1 MEERRLILAFA
12 LSFAVLIGFR
22 IWTNSRYPQPTTQES
37 QAAQTTATAIAGTP
51 APSGAAQSPATAT
64 PRAGTTEDATVSSVL
79 PTPTAPKQPVISG
92 DERRIE
98 IVSKEAEI
106 AFSSKGARLLSWKL
120 LEYKDPRGK
129 AVEALPEGNPS
140 PGPLDLI
147 TGKTNID
154 KTLAQALFLV
164 TDIGGDGEK
173 GARFDFSDGTLTVTK
188 TVRTIKAGRA
198 IVVEAKV
205 TENGS
210 EIPTQVFW
218 GPGFGQPSADEKSLN
233 GYLPP
238 AVVEIDEAGAEARW
252 PPSALQTPRQTRT
265 RLVGIEN
272 KYFAVVFTGENGR
285 PIDFSASVSPTDK
298 DKNVQILVGLPVA
311 LTVGAKDYDRLKDL
325 GLGAEMVVPVG
336 SWLGPIVVPLT
347 RALRAVN
354 EKVGNYG
361 IAIILLTLAISAA
374 LSPLRHYA
382 ILSSAKMAKVG
393 PQIRAVQE
401 RYKRLS
407 LTDPKR
413 QQMQQ
418 EIAEVYEKNGIDM
431 VRQTAA
437 GCLPT
442 LLTMPFLFAFYRM
455 LDISVDLKGAPFF
468 WIPDLSL
475 KDPLFITPIL
485 SGLSMIAMQR
495 LMPAPAVDPA
505 QQRMMLLMPIIFSGM
520 FAWAPAGLNLYW
532 FISNLAAMLQQGLAM
547 YFAPH
552 LFPRTKD
559 PQ

>member
-12 LSFAVLIGFR
+12 LSFAVLLGFR
-22 IWTNSRYPQPTTQES
+22 MWTNSRYPQP
-37 QAAQTTATAIAGTP
+37 AAVPAQTAPPASSKD
-51 APSGAAQSPATAT
+51 APSSPPPKPSPAA
-64 PRAGTTEDATVSSVL
+64 AAMAKAS
-79 PTPTAPKQPVISG
+79 PTIAPAAAVVTG
-92 DERRIE
+92 EERRVE
-98 IVSKEAEI
+98 LTFKDAEI

-120 LEYKDPRGK
+120 LDYKDQRGK
-129 AVEALPEGNPS
+129 PVEAHPGGNPA

-147 TGKTNID
+147 TGRPDLDTRIRE
-154 KTLAQALFLV
+154 ALFRA
-164 TDIGGDGEK
+164 TDLNVGGEK
-173 GARFDFSDGTLTVTK
+173 GARFEFSDGTLEATK
-188 TVRTIKAGRA
+188 TIQAIKGGRA
-198 IVVEAKV
+198 FRIEAKV
-205 TENGS
+205 KDGGVAV
-210 EIPTQVFW
+210 PAQVYW
-218 GPGFGQPSADEKSLN
+218 GPGFGQPSEDERSLR

-238 AVVEIDEAGAEARW
+238 DVVEIEEGGAEVRVQASGLASPHSLR
-252 PPSALQTPRQTRT
+252 AKV
-265 RLVGIEN
+265 VGVEN
-272 KYFAVVFTGENGR
+272 KYFAVIMTREDGATL
-285 PIDFSASVSPTDK
+285 DATASALTEGK
-298 DKNVQILVGLPVA
+298 ETHVQILVPPPIA
-311 LTVGAKDYDRLKDL
+311 LTVGAKDYDRLQSL
-325 GLGAEMVVPVG
+325 GMGVEKIVPVG

-354 EKVGNYG
+354 ARVGNYG
-361 IAIILLTLAISAA
+361 LAIILLTIGIGIALA
-374 LSPLRHYA
+374 PLRHYA

-475 KDPLFITPIL
+475 KDPLFITPVL
-485 SGLSMIAMQR
+485 SGLSMLAMQR

-505 QQRMMLLMPIIFSGM
+505 QQRMMMLMPIIFSGM

-532 FISNLAAMLQQGLAM
+532 FVSNLVAMSQQALAM

-552 LFPRTKD
+552 LFPRAKAT
-559 PQ
+559 P